1 MLQLNDSYVDQRKRA
16 FLLTNLEMYF
26 IYICYILK

>member
-1 MLQLNDSYVDQRKRA
+1 MLQLNSSVDQHKRV
-16 FLLTNLEMYF
+16 FLLTNLEMYC